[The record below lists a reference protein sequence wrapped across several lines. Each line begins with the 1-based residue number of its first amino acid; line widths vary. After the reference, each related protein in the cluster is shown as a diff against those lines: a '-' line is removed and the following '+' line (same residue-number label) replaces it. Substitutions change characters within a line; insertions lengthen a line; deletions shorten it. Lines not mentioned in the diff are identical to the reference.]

1 MWTSPNP
8 QYSYSRSPSLG
19 MTCDVYQVYIS
30 RIPGIIVA
38 TGFFLTNLYLL
49 TNKFHY
55 DFLKQRSLYLLP
67 CHWLPHTYLS
77 LIDSFACSWWLFC
90 FLDKMIDIVHTVRRK
105 LTVVHT
111 FQTLAPYA
119 CCHVYCCLF
128 TQSYLVNFCGSSILI
143 RVKYHVYPL
152 HLLSISADKCPP
164 SVSCLLLI
172 RKTCFRIH
180 LNPPFHTRKIS
191 QRNTKGHV

>member
-1 MWTSPNP
+1 MS
-8 QYSYSRSPSLG
+8 SSLSLAPS
-19 MTCDVYQVYIS
+19 
-30 RIPGIIVA
+30 
-38 TGFFLTNLYLL
+38 
-49 TNKFHY
+49 
-55 DFLKQRSLYLLP
+55 
-67 CHWLPHTYLS
+67 YLS
-77 LIDSFACSWWLFC
+77 IPNRFLCMFMVTILFSWQNDWYCAHLR
-90 FLDKMIDIVHTVRRK
+90 KK

-119 CCHVYCCLF
+119 CCHVFCCLF
-128 TQSYLVNFCGSSILI
+128 TQSYLVNFCGYSILI
-143 RVKYHVYPL
+143 RVKYHIYPL
-152 HLLSISADKCPP
+152 HLLSISADKCSP